1 LILRFGI
8 PPPIVL
14 GKSGIRTL
22 GAPSMT
28 LGPNAFNPS
37 PTLPTLA
44 DIRRRCKELLAH
56 QSRHKSAQAGATL
69 AEPPAE
75 EDLRILEEFMREQ
88 EEQQESAKFRAEF
101 EDPYAVEEPE
111 PPAVLPPG
119 SSAPPRPALDA
130 TALQRAQRSLRRT
143 LPLRRATPFSGVST
157 PAKTL
162 FPAPSSPRE
171 VHFSQPTFV
180 RPQGDPGCINL
191 KRTPSR

>member
-1 LILRFGI
+1 
-8 PPPIVL
+8 
-14 GKSGIRTL
+14 
-22 GAPSMT
+22 MT

-119 SSAPPRPALDA
+119 LSAPPRPALDA
-130 TALQRAQRSLRRT
+130 TALQRAHKELKAHT
-143 LPLRRATPFSGVST
+143 ST
-157 PAKTL
+157 PPRHALFWRLDTGKTL